1 MAKFNERLKEAR
13 LRKNISQR
21 EFSEDIGVIPGA
33 VALWETGDRR
43 PGMDQ
48 LQAIS
53 DYFNLSVDYLIGRED
68 VSYRYL
74 DTDQISLIES
84 YNNADETTR
93 EMVRRLLA
101 YSDQLKK

>member
-21 EFSEDIGVIPGA
+21 EFSEDIGVSPGA

-48 LQAIS
+48 LHALS
-53 DYFNLSVDYLIGRED
+53 DYFNLSVDYLMGR
-68 VSYRYL
+68 
-74 DTDQISLIES
+74 
-84 YNNADETTR
+84 ETTR

-101 YSDQLKK
+101 YSDKMNEK

>member
-1 MAKFNERLKEAR
+1 
-13 LRKNISQR
+13 
-21 EFSEDIGVIPGA
+21 
-33 VALWETGDRR
+33 
-43 PGMDQ
+43 MDQ